1 MNGNSAA
8 GTFRF
13 AALDERIHIDSA
25 DAEALRTVRANFA
38 ALTDERCDEAAA
50 PDLHFQIDRRDDGSF
65 ALARTGREPMRCIDM
80 ADLLY
85 DLEKDI
91 TVELQKL
98 RADLLFLHA
107 AAVVLNGR
115 AALIASAS
123 GGGKSTTTWALLHQG
138 FSYMSDEL
146 SAVDIEAMHVHPYP
160 HALCLK
166 QRPSAYALPAQTI
179 DLGRTMHV
187 PASSFPTSTTS
198 GAVPIGAV
206 FLLKY
211 SRDHA
216 DPKITLIGVA
226 EAAARLYVNALNPLA
241 HPLHGLDAV
250 ARIAEAVPCYD
261 VAAGDLARTSA
272 LIRDTLQS
280 ASASLAQ

>member
-1 MNGNSAA
+1 MNGTSEP
-8 GTFRF
+8 GSFHF
-13 AALDERIHIDSA
+13 VALGKRIQVDSA
-25 DAEALRTVRANFA
+25 DAEALRAVRANFA
-38 ALTDERCDEAAA
+38 ALTEA
-50 PDLHFQIDRRDDGSF
+50 PDDAASPNLHYQVELRADGGY
-65 ALARTGREPMRCIDM
+65 LLTRPGCEPVRSVDV

-107 AAVVLNGR
+107 ATVVLDGKGV
-115 AALIASAS
+115 LIASAS
-123 GGGKSTTTWALLHQG
+123 GGGKSTTTWALLHLG
-138 FSYMSDEL
+138 FGYQSDEL
-146 SAVDIEAMHVHPYP
+146 SPVHVDSMRVYPYP

-166 QRPSAYALPAQTI
+166 RRPPSYPLPSGTI
-179 DLGRTMHV
+179 DLRQTLHV
-187 PASSFPTSTTS
+187 PVSSLPNATTYD
-198 GAVPIGAV
+198 AVPIGAV

-211 SRDHA
+211 SADHA
-216 DPKITLIGVA
+216 VPTIKRISAA

-261 VAAGDLARTSA
+261 VAAGDLAGTSA

-280 ASASLAQ
+280 TSASLAR